1 MSQQVLVTGANG
13 FIGQVV
19 CRQLQQAGHSVTA
32 LQRSLSEQRWP
43 VKQWPEAGLLDVQGY
58 DSVIHLAGCTEGTP
72 ALLHASNVT
81 LTERLAQACEQQGVK
96 RLVLVSSIGV
106 CGGSAAEALTET
118 SPTRPQTDYAAS
130 KLAAEQVLVS
140 NLKRCQWSIVRPPL
154 VYGAGTEGAPLK
166 GSFALL
172 QKLVSSGLPLPF
184 AGLTAPRAMV
194 HVEHLAGALLACVER
209 EEAAGQVFHL
219 ADEPALPVADTI
231 RELQHAKGRRWS
243 RLLPMPASWL
253 QRLAALAGKEAAL
266 QQLQQP
272 LLIDSSKARHLLQWQ
287 PQRTTRM
294 ALHDCMAPANPA
306 WQRWADILLAG
317 TGLLLL
323 WPVLLLLCA
332 INAWPQGQ
340 PLFRQRRLGK
350 DQKPFTMVK
359 FRTMALGTPS
369 VPTHE
374 LPGGGIT
381 RLGRFLRATKLDE
394 LPQLWNVVKGEM
406 SLVGSRPGL
415 PDHAELTRARQQ
427 QGVFSYR
434 PGITGLAQLQ
444 GVDMSTPE
452 QLAQVDAQMYR
463 ELTPLRYVQ
472 LIALTAMPP
481 LRRWWP
487 L

>member
-1 MSQQVLVTGANG
+1 MVRVSEA
-13 FIGQVV
+13 
-19 CRQLQQAGHSVTA
+19 A
-32 LQRSLSEQRWP
+32 LSEAAP
-43 VKQWPEAGLLDVQGY
+43 VCPANAYAHSKAG
-58 DSVIHLAGCTEGTP
+58 A
-72 ALLHASNVT
+72 
-81 LTERLAQACEQQGVK
+81 ERAIKEELQH
-96 RLVLVSSIGV
+96 
-106 CGGSAAEALTET
+106 
-118 SPTRPQTDYAAS
+118 
-130 KLAAEQVLVS
+130 
-140 NLKRCQWSIVRPPL
+140 CQFTVVRPPPI
-154 VYGAGTEGAPLK
+154 YGIDAN

-172 QKLVSSGLPLPF
+172 QKLVNSGLPLPF

-194 HVEHLAGALLACVER
+194 HVEHLASALLACVER
-209 EEAAGQVFHL
+209 EEAAGQIFHL
-219 ADEPALPVADTI
+219 ADEPSLPVADTI

-243 RLLPMPASWL
+243 RLVPMPASWL

-272 LLIDSSKARHLLQWQ
+272 LLVDSSKARHLLQWQ
-287 PQRTTRM
+287 PQRTTRT
-294 ALHDCMAPANPA
+294 ALHDCMVPTSPT

-340 PLFRQRRLGK
+340 PLFRQRRLGR
-350 DQKPFTMVK
+350 DQHTFTMVK

-394 LPQLWNVVKGEM
+394 LPQLWNVLKGEM

-427 QGVFSYR
+427 QGIFSYR

-452 QLAQVDAQMYR
+452 RLAQMDAQMYR

-472 LIALTAMPP
+472 LIALTALPP

>member
-32 LQRSLSEQRWP
+32 LQRSHSEQPWP
-43 VKQWPEAGLLDVQGY
+43 VKPWPETGLPDVQGY
-58 DSVIHLAGCTEGTP
+58 DRVIHLAGCTDGTP
-72 ALLHASNVT
+72 AQLQQSNVT
-81 LTERLAQACEQQGVK
+81 LTERLAQACEQQGVQ

-106 CGGSAAEALTET
+106 YGGSATEALAET
-118 SPTRPQTDYAAS
+118 SATCPQTDYAAS
-130 KLAAEQVLVS
+130 KLAAEQVLLS
-140 NLKRCQWSIVRPPL
+140 TLKRCQWSIVRPPL
-154 VYGAGTEGAPLK
+154 VYGVGTKSAPVK

-172 QKLVSSGLPLPF
+172 QKLVNSGLPLPF

-194 HVEHLAGALLACVER
+194 HVEHLASALLACVER
-209 EEAAGQVFHL
+209 EEAAGQIFHL

-243 RLLPMPASWL
+243 RLVPMPASWL

-272 LLIDSSKARHLLQWQ
+272 LLVDSSKARTLLQWQ
-287 PQRTTRM
+287 PQRTTRT
-294 ALHDCMAPANPA
+294 ALHACVMPANPA

-350 DQKPFTMVK
+350 EQSPFTMVK

-374 LPGGGIT
+374 LPDGGIT
-381 RLGRFLRATKLDE
+381 RLGKLLRASKLDE
-394 LPQLWNVVKGEM
+394 LPQLWNVLKGEM

-415 PDHAELTRARQQ
+415 PDHTELTRARQQ
-427 QGVFSYR
+427 QGVFNYR

-452 QLAQVDAQMYR
+452 RLAQVDAQMHR
-463 ELTPLRYVQ
+463 QLTPLRYVQ
-472 LIALTAMPP
+472 LIALTALPP